1 VLLHPGDDLRRVTAE
16 AGLVAPDEIVDLVLG
31 DVFSN
36 WARVG
41 AGSVPLKPPIAM
53 IGSSLASGNGA
64 ALGADV
70 YIPLARA
77 QALASMPSEVNT
89 IYV

>member
-1 VLLHPGDDLRRVTAE
+1 
-16 AGLVAPDEIVDLVLG
+16 
-31 DVFSN
+31 
-36 WARVG
+36 
-41 AGSVPLKPPIAM
+41 LKPPIAM
-53 IGSSLASGNGA
+53 IGSSLASWNGA

-89 IYV
+89 IYVLGGSPLGEAPPARTQQHRRRNLAG